1 MHGETTADG
10 IGRIPVNRSPDR
22 GCEMLIRSIGCVIA
36 ALALVGAP
44 AMALSVGAQGAG
56 KPAASSRGP
65 VEEGAELYRAYCAA
79 CHGDKGKGDGPVA
92 SALRTTPTN
101 LTRLTAANRGTFPA
115 QRVPAHG
122 TTDMP
127 TWGNTFRAMGD
138 ETLVRQ
144 RVTALTRYLESI
156 QSR

>member
-1 MHGETTADG
+1 
-10 IGRIPVNRSPDR
+10 
-22 GCEMLIRSIGCVIA
+22 MLIRSIGCVIA

-44 AMALSVGAQGAG
+44 AMALSAGGQGAG
-56 KPAASSRGP
+56 KPAATSRGP

-115 QRVPAHG
+115 QRVAMVVEFGVMVPAHG